1 MAREIKI
8 LIPDDIKYETVDI
21 SIQVKDEE
29 KLRYRL
35 EVFNYSKDDKPLSR
49 AEFVKNKID
58 TYSKDYNLVDIGL
71 EEDNRIPVLFVSKY
85 KG

>member
-8 LIPDDIKYETVDI
+8 LIPDDIKNETVDI

-29 KLRYRL
+29 RLKYRL
-35 EVFNYSKDDKPLSR
+35 EVFIYTNEDKTLSR
-49 AEFVKNKID
+49 ADFIKYKID